1 MYVGGVIE
9 QNLPHLPTTQNFRG
23 CLENVFI
30 NGINIIDKA
39 QREEPEIRIPRKVSP
54 VIPVSDIH
62 HVFHSHNLIRINGN
76 GKTDDWTLLT
86 FRKRCILPVVTSS

>member
-9 QNLPHLPTTQNFRG
+9 QNLPHLPTTPNFRG

-39 QREEPEIRIPRKVSP
+39 QREEPDIRIPQKVGLYT
-54 VIPVSDIH
+54 
-62 HVFHSHNLIRINGN
+62 NY
-76 GKTDDWTLLT
+76 
-86 FRKRCILPVVTSS
+86 

>member
-9 QNLPHLPTTQNFRG
+9 PNLPHLPMTPNFRG

-39 QREEPEIRIPRKVSP
+39 QREEPDIRIPRRVRLCTK
-54 VIPVSDIH
+54 D
-62 HVFHSHNLIRINGN
+62 
-76 GKTDDWTLLT
+76 
-86 FRKRCILPVVTSS
+86 